1 MAETA
6 RLVAFVADQ
15 FGMDSLDAA
24 RDAGVGTRCLFMPM
38 NLHAL
43 SLSPGVGH
51 TLAAPGQ
58 VQPFVHGDGTPP
70 QALP

>member
-24 RDAGVGTRCLFMPM
+24 RDA
-38 NLHAL
+38 
-43 SLSPGVGH
+43 
-51 TLAAPGQ
+51 APGQ
-58 VQPFVHGDGTPP
+58 VQPFVHGYGTPR

>member
-38 NLHAL
+38 NLQAL

-58 VQPFVHGDGTPP
+58 VQPFVHGDGTPR

>member
-24 RDAGVGTRCLFMPM
+24 RDAGVT
-38 NLHAL
+38 A
-43 SLSPGVGH
+43 
-51 TLAAPGQ
+51 
-58 VQPFVHGDGTPP
+58 
-70 QALP
+70 